1 MRQLFMAAILLISG
15 NMLYA
20 QVTTGTIKGKL
31 FNPDSTELVPFASIW
46 IEQDGSKRGV
56 IADSNGNFEID
67 VLKPGIYNVHA
78 KDMNYGEVIYA
89 GVEVFGD
96 AITFLNIVLQKS
108 AIDLPP
114 ITVPAPKPI
123 IDKNIPRIK
132 IPLEYIEQSLDI
144 RNPLGL
150 LDSYSSEISV
160 VEGSG
165 QVIIRGSRPGDAVY
179 YIDGVKATDMA
190 MVPGAAVGSVEAYT
204 GGIPA
209 KYGDTTGGV
218 VILETKSYF
227 DLYNAWLSRQ

>member
-20 QVTTGTIKGKL
+20 QVTTGTIKGKVL
-31 FNPDSTELVPFASIW
+31 DYDSSTVMPYASVW
-46 IEQDGSKRGV
+46 VDCDGTKRGA
-56 IADSNGNFEID
+56 IADGNGNFTID

-78 KDMNYGEVIYA
+78 KDLNSGEIVYA
-89 GVEVFGD
+89 NIQVTGD
-96 AITFLNIVLQKS
+96 EITFLDIVMSTNTLEVVI
-108 AIDLPP
+108 IDGSR
-114 ITVPAPKPI
+114 PI